1 MYIKVKGL
9 KRDSLISGYSYNY
22 YCFNVK
28 SSNSMGDQS
37 TGANVNEITEEEPMV
52 IEDDKLTEVEDEQM
66 EIERDIDL
74 MDTDD
79 ESDNDFE
86 SEHAS
91 DIEFMNDEQL
101 SDEGEPSFYRCFDNS
116 L

>member
-1 MYIKVKGL
+1 
-9 KRDSLISGYSYNY
+9 
-22 YCFNVK
+22 
-28 SSNSMGDQS
+28 MGDQS

-52 IEDDKLTEVEDEQM
+52 IEDDKSTEVEDEQM

-116 L
+116 LFDSYPDRTFNICYCEFCFL